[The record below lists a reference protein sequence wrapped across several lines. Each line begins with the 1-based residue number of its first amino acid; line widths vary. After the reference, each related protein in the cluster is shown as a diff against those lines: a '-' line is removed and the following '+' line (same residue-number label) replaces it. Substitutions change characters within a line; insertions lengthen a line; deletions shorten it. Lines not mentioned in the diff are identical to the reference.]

1 MAFMHALRPT
11 LVFAGLGISVLG
23 GLLATEASAQAL
35 KVATAYK
42 LMTLD
47 PHYADLNE
55 NTSLLSHI
63 FERLVY
69 QDEKMEPK
77 PGLAVSWKPVS
88 YTHLDVYKRQDW
100 RRSPRPMP
108 EWSLAAQAAAFS

>member
-1 MAFMHALRPT
+1 M
-11 LVFAGLGISVLG
+11 GISMLG
-23 GLLATEASAQAL
+23 GLAVTTADAQTL

-63 FERLVY
+63 FDRLVY
-69 QDEKMEPK
+69 QDETMEPK
-77 PGLAVSWKPVS
+77 PGLATSWKRLS
-88 YTHLDVYKRQDW
+88 DKNGNSSFAR
-100 RRSPRPMP
+100 
-108 EWSLAAQAAAFS
+108 A